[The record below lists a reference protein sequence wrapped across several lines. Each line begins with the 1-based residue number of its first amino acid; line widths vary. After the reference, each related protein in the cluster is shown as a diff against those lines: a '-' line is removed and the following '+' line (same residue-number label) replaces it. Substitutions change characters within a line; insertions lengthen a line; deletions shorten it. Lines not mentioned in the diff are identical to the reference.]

1 MRYDN
6 SKNTQIITNT
16 ILYYFVMNKVIS
28 RKTII
33 CWYVYGLFMRY
44 DNIKINTKINKY
56 LNQSNILPIQFFL
69 SFLLN

>member
-28 RKTII
+28 LKTII